1 MIRRPPRSTLF
12 PYTTLFRSD
21 QGDRGQGRVSLA
33 VAADAADARGDRPHA
48 EDGPSARGSGRVHRP
63 PRAPGLSAG
72 GNEGGAGGRPSRRGG
87 TNQGVRTHMLY
98 TNRGSA
104 RVLVVDDEPAICK
117 ALTMAL

>member
-33 VAADAADARGDRPHA
+33 MAADAADARGDRPHA

-87 TNQGVRTHMLY
+87 EHKGGGAHKIY
-98 TNRGSA
+98 TNRG
-104 RVLVVDDEPAICK
+104 RPRLLVVR
-117 ALTMAL
+117 